1 MLKAM
6 QKNSAKDFDNLDDP
20 LHTDDDD
27 SSEEEEDEKKNMMS
41 SLGLIAKDKK
51 KKGKK
56 DKQGEGGEGD
66 AAKGKKDEQARKD
79 QAIASLTIKQEDTK
93 ERVVSKLSKLHSL
106 MVKRMSTEKD
116 GKIKKA
122 LFSKSKE
129 ISKRLLDPGS
139 FKASQMLM
147 VSAANLLK
155 EKGK

>member
-20 LHTDDDD
+20 LHTDDDDD

-51 KKGKK
+51 EKGKK
-56 DKQGEGGEGD
+56 DKKGEGGEED
-66 AAKGKKDEQARKD
+66 AGKGKKEEQ
-79 QAIASLTIKQEDTK
+79 QIAALTIKQEDTK

-106 MVKRMSTEKD
+106 MVKRMSAEKD
-116 GKIKKA
+116 SKMKKQ

-139 FKASQMLM
+139 FKASQQLM
-147 VSAANLLK
+147 ISAAALLK
-155 EKGK
+155 GKPDK